1 MFYTYLTSS
10 KCHRFGMVGCLFS
23 ITTSLRMSSKLGS
36 GGTRL
41 WNGTSYSSAFPAVC
55 EGMERKE
62 GRGEEGGRGREG
74 GGGGGG
80 RREEGGERGGGG
92 GGGGRKGEK
101 GRRRR
106 RVDGGGGKE
115 GGGRGGK
122 EVGEGKRRG
131 RRLTI
136 ILRTKQLDSL
146 IEEPSNKQRQ

>member
-1 MFYTYLTSS
+1 
-10 KCHRFGMVGCLFS
+10 MVGCLFS

-62 GRGEEGGRGREG
+62 GRGEEGGRGRE
-74 GGGGGG
+74 
-80 RREEGGERGGGG
+80 EG
-92 GGGGRKGEK
+92 GGGGRKGERGEEGEEG

-106 RVDGGGGKE
+106 GGGGWMEE
-115 GGGRGGK
+115 GERK
-122 EVGEGKRRG
+122 EVGEGERRV

-136 ILRTKQLDSL
+136 ILRTKQLDIL
-146 IEEPSNKQRQ
+146 IEEPSSKKQRQYL